1 MSHRMRRGMTEPRTA
16 RPQLIT
22 ESTGRLVNE
31 LHAVKVTFDMA
42 RTDTNGPAGWL
53 MEGDSLEA

>member
-1 MSHRMRRGMTEPRTA
+1 MTEPRTA
-16 RPQLIT
+16 RPRLIT

-42 RTDTNGPAGWL
+42 RTNTNGPANWL
-53 MEGDSLEA
+53 TLGDSLEA